1 MPKKKRYILKIIFGI
16 IFIIF
21 AIIGWKGYQV
31 YSSLSNLIPSGAEFL
46 GLFDKPV
53 VREEYYSPDS
63 TMKLGVYRF
72 LVPGD
77 GAFEI
82 SDTYISV
89 IDTSMEYPREGNI
102 FSVEDSIPNME
113 WISRDSILIQLD
125 RPFIKKMNGITIF
138 SYPELY
144 E

>member
-1 MPKKKRYILKIIFGI
+1 MPKKKRYLLKIILGI
-16 IFIIF
+16 VFILF

-31 YSSLSNLIPSGAEFL
+31 YSSLSNLIPSGDQFV

-53 VREEYYSPDS
+53 IKEEYYSPDS

-89 IDTSMEYPREGNI
+89 VDTSMEYPREGNI
-102 FSVEDSIPNME
+102 FSVKDSVPEIGWISKDSIFVQIDQKYVKE
-113 WISRDSILIQLD
+113 I
-125 RPFIKKMNGITIF
+125 NGVTVF
-138 SYPELY
+138 SKTEL
-144 E
+144 

>member
-1 MPKKKRYILKIIFGI
+1 MPKKKRYLLKIILGI
-16 IFIIF
+16 VFILF

-31 YSSLSNLIPSGAEFL
+31 YSSLSNLIPSGDQFV

-53 VREEYYSPDS
+53 IKEEYYSPDS

-89 IDTSMEYPREGNI
+89 VDTSMEYPREGNI
-102 FSVEDSIPNME
+102 FSVKDSVPEIGWISKDSIFVQIVQKYVKE
-113 WISRDSILIQLD
+113 I
-125 RPFIKKMNGITIF
+125 NGVTVF
-138 SYPELY
+138 SKTEL
-144 E
+144 